1 MAALEKVRDA
11 ELTRRRR
18 PPGAAGRLP
27 PTSLGTRV
35 DAVRERRSRAG
46 TQEGVAELSDV
57 GRNLSGSICGAQFL
71 PFAEA
76 FPFALSLSPY
86 VQERIHADGKC
97 TRPGYFGSY
106 ADSGRRGLDVCV
118 GREGLARCELHR
130 HLSDSSW
137 CGELFKLGD
146 VFAHRFEQ
154 EPGVVLVAADREVFY
169 LATLGFDGEHGE
181 SLTEVRRTAAG
192 ERAG

>member
-57 GRNLSGSICGAQFL
+57 GRNLSGASVGRSFFRSRRRSRLRFLFL
-71 PFAEA
+71 PMCRSVSMQTGSARDRA
-76 FPFALSLSPY
+76 TSARTPI
-86 VQERIHADGKC
+86 RAD
-97 TRPGYFGSY
+97 
-106 ADSGRRGLDVCV
+106 
-118 GREGLARCELHR
+118 
-130 HLSDSSW
+130 
-137 CGELFKLGD
+137 
-146 VFAHRFEQ
+146 
-154 EPGVVLVAADREVFY
+154 EV
-169 LATLGFDGEHGE
+169 
-181 SLTEVRRTAAG
+181 
-192 ERAG
+192 